1 MAPEIETW
9 ARKYVWWETP
19 EDASRRPVLLL
30 CQLMQLG
37 TWEDVKQAR
46 QLFGDAAFM
55 RALESAPPGVLDAKS
70 WHYWHLFFGL
80 ALREPPQRPLPGFQ
94 SSPFH

>member
-1 MAPEIETW
+1 VGSQIRLWEEPEAAT
-9 ARKYVWWETP
+9 
-19 EDASRRPVLLL
+19 RRPTLLL

-46 QLFGDAAFM
+46 RFFGDAAFKQ
-55 RALESAPPGVLDAKS
+55 ALESAPPGVLDAKS

-80 ALREPPQRPLPGFQ
+80 TLRERPQRSLPGL
-94 SSPFH
+94 P